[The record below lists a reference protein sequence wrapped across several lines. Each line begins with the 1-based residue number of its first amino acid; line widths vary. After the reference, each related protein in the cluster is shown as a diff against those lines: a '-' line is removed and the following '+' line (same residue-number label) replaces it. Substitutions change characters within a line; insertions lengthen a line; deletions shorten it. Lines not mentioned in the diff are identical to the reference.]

1 MQYIVMNTNNKIMK
15 KNNGKER
22 IRNVRK
28 GWSRGREYWGCK
40 R

>member
-22 IRNVRK
+22 RNVRK